1 MAGQGSVHHAAPAF
15 DSVRGLCDRTA
26 VISLSPAA
34 AYHARVDPPRLAMIA
49 DEPRIT
55 YGELDARV
63 RTTARWLA
71 ARGVGKGDVV
81 LERVLRD
88 ARWAAV

>member
-1 MAGQGSVHHAAPAF
+1 
-15 DSVRGLCDRTA
+15 
-26 VISLSPAA
+26 
-34 AYHARVDPPRLAMIA
+34 MIA

-55 YGELDARV
+55 YGELHARV

-71 ARGVGKGDVV
+71 ARCGQGRRRGLARGSTSGNV

-88 ARWAAV
+88 ARWAGV

>member
-1 MAGQGSVHHAAPAF
+1 
-15 DSVRGLCDRTA
+15 
-26 VISLSPAA
+26 
-34 AYHARVDPPRLAMIA
+34 MIA